1 MRFVLSLSISI
12 FLAMS
17 LPVQAGDLA
26 NGKKLSRKCSMCHGR
41 DGLSKDPEAPN
52 LAGMSKLYMT
62 KQIKAY
68 QSGEREDR
76 RMTLIAKSLKDEHI
90 ADLAEWYS
98 NFKVTV
104 VAPDI

>member
-1 MRFVLSLSISI
+1 MRFFLALSLSV

-17 LPVQAGDLA
+17 LPVHAGDLA

-41 DGLSKDPEAPN
+41 DGLSKDPEAPS

-68 QSGEREDR
+68 QSGERQDR
-76 RMTLIAKSLKDEHI
+76 RMTLIATGLKDEDI
-90 ADLAEWYS
+90 ADLAEWFA
-98 NFKVTV
+98 NFKVTAI
-104 VAPDI
+104 APNI

>member
-17 LPVQAGDLA
+17 LPVQAGDLV